1 MTSNRLGFKGEEDL
15 GNGLKAGFTY
25 ELGLN
30 YENGGSGLGG
40 TARQSFIHL
49 TDSTMGALSIGRQYS
64 PIFSASASYD
74 AGNANNLVA
83 GRTVY
88 GKATTVAPAS
98 TTLPSPDTFTRVN
111 GVMYTSPTMAGVTVK
126 LFSGQDKTTKED
138 VTGPAGT
145 TGAQA
150 GVAESSKNQ
159 GASVSFTNGP
169 LSLTAASH
177 TYKNLDALTAGFG
190 DLKTRANLIGA
201 SYDFGVAKIMVSS
214 MNNKLLQTSLQAYSY
229 KGTQYGV
236 TAPINGKVDAFATYG
251 RGKSDWIENVRAF
264 DHKAY
269 QLGAAYSFSKRTNV
283 YLAMGH
289 EVATQVTPN
298 TDVTIKQTVA
308 GLRHSF

>member
-30 YENGGSGLGG
+30 YETGINGLGG

-49 TDSTMGALSIGRQYS
+49 TDATIGALSIGRQYS

-88 GKATTVAPAS
+88 GKATSVYEAS
-98 TTLPSPDTFTRVN
+98 LPSNIAPSPDTFTRVN

-126 LFSGQDKTTKED
+126 LFAGQDKTTKED
-138 VTGPAGT
+138 VTGSAVT
-145 TGAQA
+145 TGI
-150 GVAESSKNQ
+150 AESSKNQ

-169 LSLTAASH
+169 LSLTAANH
-177 TYKNLDALTAGFG
+177 TYKNLDVLTAGWG

-201 SYDFGVAKIMVSS
+201 SYDFGVAKVMVSS
-214 MNNKLLQTSLQAYSY
+214 MNSKTSQTEVQGYRY
-229 KGTQYGV
+229 KGTQFGV
-236 TAPINGKVDAFATYG
+236 TAPIGSTVNAFATYG
-251 RGKSDWIENVRAF
+251 RGKSDWDENVRAY

-269 QLGAAYSFSKRTNV
+269 QLGAAYSLSKRTNV

-289 EVATQVTPN
+289 EVATLVKPN